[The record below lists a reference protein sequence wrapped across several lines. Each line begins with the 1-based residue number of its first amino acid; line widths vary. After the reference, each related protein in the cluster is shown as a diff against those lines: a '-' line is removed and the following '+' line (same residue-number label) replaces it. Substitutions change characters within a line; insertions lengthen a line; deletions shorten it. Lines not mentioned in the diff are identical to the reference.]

1 MSIPRKATV
10 TCPSCG
16 HAFKATF
23 WESINCEI
31 DRNLPAKLISGE
43 FFSVTCP
50 KCKESSRVEYTLL
63 YNDLN
68 HETFVYLVTTEE
80 DYREALKLNDR
91 LSDLIPHFRIV
102 RSAAALSEKV
112 TALENG
118 LDDRVI
124 ELCRYICLSKVL
136 FSRRDFV
143 YEDSFY
149 QRVDGQDEFIFYGEA
164 GMTSIASL
172 PPTFYEAIY
181 NRFHDLLEQDASDEP
196 EIDFFWAMDFIEQHI
211 DLIEGLSS

>member
-10 TCPSCG
+10 TCPRCG
-16 HAFKATF
+16 HAFEQTF

-31 DRNLPAKLISGE
+31 DRDLPAKLISGE

-50 KCKESSRVEYTLL
+50 RCGESARVEYTLL

-68 HETFVYLVTTEE
+68 HGTFVYLVTTEE
-80 DYREALKLNDR
+80 DYREALRLNDR
-91 LSDLIPHFRIV
+91 LPALIPHFRIV

-136 FSRRDFV
+136 FSRRDFI
-143 YEDSFY
+143 YQDSFY
-149 QRVDGQDEFIFYGEA
+149 HRANGQDEFIFYGDSCK
-164 GMTSIASL
+164 TSIAS
-172 PPTFYEAIY
+172 PPPAFYEAIHS
-181 NRFHDLLEQDASDEP
+181 RFHDVLENEVADEP
-196 EIDFFWAMDFIEQHI
+196 EIDLLWAKDYIEQHM
-211 DLIEGLSS
+211 DLLEDA